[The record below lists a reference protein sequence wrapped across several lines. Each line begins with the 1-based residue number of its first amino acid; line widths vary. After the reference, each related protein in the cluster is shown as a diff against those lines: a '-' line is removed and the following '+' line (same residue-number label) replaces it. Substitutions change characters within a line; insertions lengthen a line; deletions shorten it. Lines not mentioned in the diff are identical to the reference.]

1 MHRLW
6 KRGNGMPG
14 MGNLGPEVSLSC
26 PRRVGSHL
34 KGLDLQGGVGLYDV
48 LRCQSVERCS
58 WGQGVWCFEKSPG
71 LESSRGSAVCLWA
84 HHSASLGFSF
94 LTSKRGGQPQWSHC
108 FNSLSCCL
116 CREGLRK
123 WGHSDSSDRHTEG
136 WPRSIRPTIKAWCS
150 VLPWHLVEPGG
161 IQGLNA
167 GPTPLLQVRSP
178 SQQRLQG
185 VGRGQ
190 HSSCHPSAVGIG
202 SSPMWGMTQGS
213 PTLLWNPAFPPPHPA
228 SSLW

>member
-1 MHRLW
+1 MYYTRSNAGTPQGPAGGGSTIFITSHQRDLSRQGIWSDSGLKCIGCERGEMGCLGWGTWGLKFLW
-6 KRGNGMPG
+6 VV
-14 MGNLGPEVSLSC
+14 PEEWAVT
-26 PRRVGSHL
+26 
-34 KGLDLQGGVGLYDV
+34 DGVWISREGWDFMTCC
-48 LRCQSVERCS
+48 RCQSVERCS

-161 IQGLNA
+161 IQA
-167 GPTPLLQVRSP
+167 
-178 SQQRLQG
+178 
-185 VGRGQ
+185 
-190 HSSCHPSAVGIG
+190 
-202 SSPMWGMTQGS
+202 
-213 PTLLWNPAFPPPHPA
+213 
-228 SSLW
+228 